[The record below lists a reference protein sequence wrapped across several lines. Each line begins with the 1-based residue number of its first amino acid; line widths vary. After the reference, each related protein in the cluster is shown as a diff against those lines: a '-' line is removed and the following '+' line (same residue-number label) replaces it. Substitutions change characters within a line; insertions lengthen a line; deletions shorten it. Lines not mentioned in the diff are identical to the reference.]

1 MEQATDILIIR
12 HGQTAWNKKKRLQG
26 HSDIPLNEEGRLQ
39 AVTLAEILQH
49 EPLDAIFSSDLQR
62 AWQTANEIA
71 RCHRLPVHTDKA
83 LRERCYGICEGM
95 MSDEI
100 KAAYPDM
107 YEAWYAADPDL
118 FFPDGERKTES
129 PRQFHRRASNA
140 LFNVAARHSGKKLAI
155 VTHFGVIETA
165 YRIARNISLGTRCRL
180 PVLNTSINRF
190 RFTGGNLEL
199 LKWGEAT
206 HLEEAIKPAV
216 DYYKHF

>member
-26 HSDIPLNEEGRLQ
+26 HSDIPLNEDGRLQ
-39 AVTLAEILQH
+39 AVTLATTLQN

-71 RCHRLPVHTDKA
+71 RCHQLTVEIDKSF
-83 LRERCYGICEGM
+83 RERCYGICEGM

-100 KAAYPDM
+100 KATYPDL
-107 YEAWYAADPDL
+107 YDAWYAADPDL

-129 PRQFHRRASNA
+129 PRQFHHRASNA
-140 LFNVAARHSGKKLAI
+140 IFNAAARHTGKKLAI

-165 YRIARNISLGTRCRL
+165 YRIARNIPLGTQCRM

-190 RFTGGNLEL
+190 RFINGKLEL
-199 LKWGEAT
+199 LKWGEAA
-206 HLEEAIKPAV
+206 HLEEAKKPAV
-216 DYYKHF
+216 NYFKHF